1 MYYFLRNRYHASR
14 ITHHASRITHHAS
27 RITYH
32 ASRISRITRYAS
44 RVTRHAS
51 RLIVLLFLFLSL
63 NVPLYAFDSE
73 GKNNIL
79 ETIREN
85 PQVQDE
91 ILNLSVNTILLWL
104 KEGKTY
110 NPSSKLS
117 WVMNEKCGVF
127 VTLEKYGVLRGCRGT
142 IWPVYATLK
151 EEIINS
157 SIGAISRD
165 SRFPPV
171 TIEEFRK
178 LHITVTVV
186 GKITPVV
193 NPEKEIDPLVH
204 GVLVETCDG
213 QKKGVMLPGEA
224 PTLEHE
230 IAWAKKRAS
239 ITGDE
244 PVYIYRFTGV
254 RFSKDV
260 KVKSE

>member
-1 MYYFLRNRYHASR
+1 MYYLLRNRYYASR
-14 ITHHASRITHHAS
+14 ITHHASRIS
-27 RITYH
+27 RITH
-32 ASRISRITRYAS
+32 YAS

-51 RLIVLLFLFLSL
+51 RLTCYIFLLFLFLSL

-157 SIGAISRD
+157 TIGAISRD
-165 SRFPPV
+165 NRFPPV
-171 TIEEFRK
+171 TIDEFRK

-186 GKITPVV
+186 GKITPVI
-193 NPEKEIDPLVH
+193 NPEKEIDPLVY

-224 PTLEHE
+224 PNLEKE

-239 ITGDE
+239 ITEEE

-254 RFSKDV
+254 RFSKDI
-260 KVKSE
+260 KDLSEE

>member
-1 MYYFLRNRYHASR
+1 MYYFLRNIYHTSR
-14 ITHHASRITHHAS
+14 IMH
-27 RITYH
+27 H
-32 ASRISRITRYAS
+32 ASRISRITHYALRITS
-44 RVTRHAS
+44 HVS
-51 RLIVLLFLFLSL
+51 RLTCYIILLFLLLSL

-171 TIEEFRK
+171 SIEEFRK

-186 GKITPVV
+186 GTITPVV

-213 QKKGVMLPGEA
+213 EKKGVMLPGEA
-224 PTLEHE
+224 PTLEYE

-260 KVKSE
+260 KDLTDK